1 VKEESPF
8 ASSLF
13 RTECSMPRYCLA
25 LAGAVILFLQ
35 GTATACPFCSA
46 QGQTLSGEVGQADFI
61 VLGSLSN
68 VKRDP
73 EDPTRGTTDLTIETV
88 VKPHPYLNGKKM
100 IVLPRSIS
108 VDSTGKKLNR
118 FLVFC
123 NINNPSSDIAKSA
136 IVSTLAYANF
146 DAVTLDPYR
155 GEEIKGASKLGE
167 YLKGAIEAREKDALT
182 RLRFFFDYLN
192 AGELIINSD
201 AYMEFG
207 NTDYKD
213 ILKVAPSLPADRL
226 LKWLKDPGTPASRH
240 GLYGLLL
247 GHCGKPED
255 AKALRELLDSPD
267 NAFSSGLDGMIAGY
281 ILLAPK
287 EGWDYLMGLVNNPK
301 KEFSVRYAALKVLR
315 FLWDNHPGSI
325 KEDQILEAMKAMVMQ
340 EDISDLPMEDLRKW
354 GQWGL
359 TDFVLQI
366 ATLPG
371 HNKQIIKRAILR
383 FALSAAEHKHAGAIA
398 YVNQARKDDP
408 DRVKFAEE
416 MLADERPKPVA
427 AKNK

>member
-1 VKEESPF
+1 MAARIV
-8 ASSLF
+8 
-13 RTECSMPRYCLA
+13 A
-25 LAGAVILFLQ
+25 LSALFL
-35 GTATACPFCSA
+35 GVYATNLSACPFCSS

-61 VLGSLSN
+61 VLGTLSN
-68 VKRDP
+68 MKRDP
-73 EDPTRGTTDLTIETV
+73 DDPTRGSTDLTIQTV

-108 VDSTGKKLNR
+108 VDTSGKKDNR

-123 NINNPSSDIAKSA
+123 GVNNPSGDIARSA
-136 IVSTLAYANF
+136 VISTLAYANF
-146 DAVTLDPYR
+146 DGVTIDPYR

-167 YLKGAIEAREKDALT
+167 YLKGAIEARDKDSIT
-182 RLRFFFDYLN
+182 RLRFFFDYLD

-213 ILKVAPSLPADRL
+213 VRKVAETLPPEKL

-247 GHCGKPED
+247 GHCGKLED
-255 AKALRELLDSPD
+255 AKALRELLDAPD
-267 NAFSSGLDGMIAGY
+267 NAYSSGLDGMIAGY
-281 ILLAPK
+281 ILLNPK
-287 EGWDYLMGLVNNPK
+287 EGWEYLQGIIANSK

-315 FLWDNHPGSI
+315 FLWENHPGSI
-325 KEDQILEAMKAMVMQ
+325 KKEQIIEAMKAMVMQ

-354 GQWGL
+354 GQWDQ
-359 TDFVLQI
+359 TDFVLSI
-366 ATLPG
+366 AALPS
-371 HNKQIIKRAILR
+371 HNKQIVKRAILR
-383 FALSAAEHKHAGAIA
+383 FALSAAEQKHVGAIA
-398 YVNQARKDDP
+398 YVEQARKEDP

-416 MLADERPKPVA
+416 MLADEKPKP
-427 AKNK
+427 KK